1 MDLLMDRMRG
11 VDAPND
17 RPPPKRPDGEGPK
30 SEPKKPKKNNRF
42 PWW

>member
-1 MDLLMDRMRG
+1 MAQVNNYANADLGKTGGD
-11 VDAPND
+11 
-17 RPPPKRPDGEGPK
+17 GPK